1 MAKAKP
7 LIIVESP
14 AKAKT
19 ISRFLGSRFQVK
31 ASMGHVRDLPKSQ
44 FGVDVAKGFQP
55 RYITIRG
62 KGPLLKELKEA
73 AKKSERVYLAT
84 DPDREGE
91 AISWHLAEALN
102 IAPRDVRRIEF
113 HEITKDAVNHAIKQ
127 ARPINMAL
135 VNAQQARRVLDRV
148 VGYQL
153 SPLLWRKVRPGLS
166 AGRVQSAA
174 LKLLVD
180 REDEVLRFV
189 PEQYF
194 TIDMTAITEEGT
206 LLSHYIAPLGEKGRV
221 SQKEAEQ
228 ILAQVRPGMEVVVA
242 EVKVREKRRF
252 AAPPFT
258 TSTLQQEASRKL
270 GFSVKRTMSLAQQLY
285 EGLEVAGEGT
295 VGLVTYIRTDSTRI
309 ADVARDDAKK
319 YIEERYG
326 RSYVPSE
333 EAKRPTKTKPGVQ
346 DAHEAIRPTNIRRH
360 PESLKSSLNRD
371 QLRLYRLIWER
382 FVASQMAPMVYD
394 STTIDLHVKD
404 QDAIFRATGSR
415 IKFPGFTVVYQES
428 FDDADPNAQDEA
440 KSRPLPAVNQGMVL
454 PISDITSQEHFT
466 EPPPRFTEAS
476 LVKTLEE
483 LGIGRPSTYAPIVET
498 LIQRDYVHREQK
510 KLIPTELGRVVVDL
524 LKQYFPEIVDTRFTA
539 DVETQLDQ
547 VAANDMQWQDV
558 LYAFYDRFAE
568 ELHRADE
575 DIEKVELPQETTDEV
590 CEKCGRPMTIKYGRF
605 GKFLACSGYPE
616 CDFTKPFVEKTGA
629 MCPKCGKDLVVRRT
643 RKGRV
648 FYGCAGY
655 PECDFVTWNR
665 PSDKQCP
672 RCGSSMAFKRRGNH
686 ESLMCLRE
694 GCGYEEEQAQ

>member
-1 MAKAKP
+1 MARAKP

-19 ISRFLGSRFQVK
+19 IGRFLGSRFSVK

-44 FGVDVAKGFQP
+44 FGVDLSRSFEP

-62 KGPLLKELKEA
+62 KGPLLKELKDA
-73 AKKSERVYLAT
+73 AKKSERIYLAT

-102 IAPRDVRRIEF
+102 IAPRDVKRIEF
-113 HEITKDAVNHAIKQ
+113 HEITKESVSRALKS

-180 REDEVLRFV
+180 REDEVRRFV

-194 TIDMTAITEEGT
+194 TVDMTAFTEGHE
-206 LLSHYIAPLGEKGRV
+206 LISHYVAPLGHKGRV
-221 SQKEAEQ
+221 SLDEANQ
-228 ILAQVRPGMEVVVA
+228 ILTEVRAGELVLVRD
-242 EVKVREKRRF
+242 VKVREKRRF
-252 AAPPFT
+252 PALPFT

-270 GFSVKRTMSLAQQLY
+270 GFSVKRTMRIAQQLY
-285 EGLEVAGEGT
+285 EGLEVPNEGT
-295 VGLVTYIRTDSTRI
+295 VGLITYIRTDSTRI
-309 ADVARDDAKK
+309 SEGAAESARKFVS
-319 YIEERYG
+319 ERYG
-326 RSYVPSE
+326 PEFLPVDQP
-333 EAKRPTKTKPGVQ
+333 KRPTKAKPGVQ
-346 DAHEAIRPTNIRRH
+346 DAHEAIRPTSVGRH
-360 PESLKSSLNRD
+360 PESLKGSLNRD

-382 FVASQMAPMVYD
+382 FVASQMAALIYD
-394 STTIDLHVKD
+394 ATTVELQVEERE
-404 QDAIFRATGSR
+404 AFFRATGSR
-415 IKFPGFTVVYQES
+415 IKFPGFTIVYKES
-428 FDDADPNAQDEA
+428 FDDADPNRNDDSETH
-440 KSRPLPAVNQGMVL
+440 PLPQVSPGSRIAIQNVD
-454 PISDITSQEHFT
+454 SYEHFT

-510 KLIPTELGRVVVDL
+510 KLVPTDLGGVVVDL
-524 LKQYFPEIVDTRFTA
+524 LKQYFPDIVDTRFTA
-539 DVETQLDQ
+539 GVETQLDQ
-547 VAANDMQWQDV
+547 VATNDLPWQEV
-558 LYAFYDRFAE
+558 LFGFYGRFAE

-575 DIEKVELPQETTDEV
+575 AIEKVDLPQEKTDEI
-590 CEKCGRPMTIKYGRF
+590 CEKCGLPMTVKYGRF

-616 CDFTKPFVEKTGA
+616 CDFTKPYAKKTGA
-629 MCPKCGKDLVVRRT
+629 LCPKCGKDLVVRRS

-648 FYGCAGY
+648 FYGCQGY
-655 PECDFVTWNR
+655 PECDFVTWNK
-665 PSDKQCP
+665 PSEKQCP
-672 RCGSSMAFKRRGNH
+672 RCGSSMVFKRRGNH